1 MNTDCDKL
9 KVHNVNHR
17 ADTVESKTK
26 WNSSNQREAIKY
38 HAEKDSTVN
47 EDRKRIKKIHRKIE
61 NQQRNSR
68 LTLKHCNHI
77 KYKWINDC

>member
-1 MNTDCDKL
+1 M
-9 KVHNVNHR
+9 NHR

-47 EDRKRIKKIHRKIE
+47 EDRKRIKKNTHRK
-61 NQQRNSR
+61 NRKPTAKQ
-68 LTLKHCNHI
+68 
-77 KYKWINDC
+77 

>member
-1 MNTDCDKL
+1 M
-9 KVHNVNHR
+9 NHR

-47 EDRKRIKKIHRKIE
+47 EDRKRILKKYRK
-61 NQQRNSR
+61 NRKPTAKQ
-68 LTLKHCNHI
+68 
-77 KYKWINDC
+77 